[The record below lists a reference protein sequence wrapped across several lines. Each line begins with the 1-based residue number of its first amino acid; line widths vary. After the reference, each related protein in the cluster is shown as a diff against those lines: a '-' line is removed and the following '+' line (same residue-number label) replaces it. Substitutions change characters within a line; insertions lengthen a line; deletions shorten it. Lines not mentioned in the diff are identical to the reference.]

1 METTVALGTVV
12 RVLSPDLQ
20 RVVSIG
26 AVERVRGKA
35 AWVRKYGWVN
45 LARLA
50 PLSGRSN

>member
-1 METTVALGTVV
+1 MDSTVALGTVV

-26 AVERVRGKA
+26 AVERVRGREA
-35 AWVRKYGWVN
+35 RVRQYGWVS